1 MADFPVDLRHVIV
14 NPTFVHPEEHVGIKV
29 VVVLRAVGLT
39 SRYVASRLRVVVNAE
54 GRHAE
59 LHPGLHGPQTV
70 VKLGDKAVDILA
82 APFCAVCHAIAEAG
96 IRGVVGDG
104 PSRRVGIEIVVDVQA
119 VDIITAYNVR
129 CHTADVS
136 AVFLQGGV
144 HNEQAVVTKA
154 ALGMAHG
161 VMRVGQE
168 RCALRLGA
176 ERINPGV
183 DFHAALVALL
193 HHPGQR
199 VPTLFG
205 SLSLLS
211 GQETRPRLVAA
222 FVERVGLT
230 AHLKHDDVH
239 AAALHHVELVD
250 KVALHLLTAHA
261 LKLAVDD
268 LNPSTAK
275 FAFGHRGVLG
285 IDGQKRQTEQC

>member
-1 MADFPVDLRHVIV
+1 M
-14 NPTFVHPEEHVGIKV
+14 
-29 VVVLRAVGLT
+29 
-39 SRYVASRLRVVVNAE
+39 VNAE

-104 PSRRVGIEIVVDVQA
+104 PSRRIGVEIVVNVQA

-144 HNEQAVVTKA
+144 HNEQAIIFKA
-154 ALGMAHG
+154 TLGVAHSI
-161 VMRVGQE
+161 MRVSQE
-168 RCALRLGA
+168 RRAFRLGA
-176 ERINPGV
+176 EGINPSV

-199 VPTLFG
+199 VPALFG

-211 GQETRPRLVAA
+211 GQEARPRFVATLVK
-222 FVERVGLT
+222 RVGLT

-250 KVALHLLTAHA
+250 EVALHLVAAHA

-275 FAFGHRGVLG
+275 FALGHGGVLG